1 MVTNNFLDTYS
12 IKILDSLAE
21 GIYVIDKEFK
31 IVFVNKSATQI
42 TGIKR
47 EDVLGKV
54 CRTFCK
60 SERCQIGCPI
70 TEVIRTG
77 KNIIDLESSLQN
89 NEGSI
94 LPVKINASVL
104 CDEKKEP
111 IGGIISFRRN
121 AVVNFEEYLKHQDHF
136 YGIVGK
142 SKVMREL
149 FKTIQEISRSGANV
163 LITGET
169 GVGKEMFAN
178 AIKET
183 SLRREKIFVK
193 VNCAALPDTL
203 LASELFGHV
212 KGAFTDAIK
221 DRVGRFEYANN
232 GTIFLD
238 EITEIPV
245 NMQSRLL
252 RIIQQGTFERLGE
265 SIERKVDVRII
276 TASNKT
282 VQDEIKAGRF
292 REDLFYRLNVI
303 PLHIPALRERKEDIV
318 SLVNY
323 FIRKFSDK
331 YGKKIETTD
340 SETME
345 VMFNHDW
352 PGNVRELENV
362 IEYAFVRSKRED
374 YLCACCLPPNLRNK
388 NKCNKYISA
397 KEIEEDEK
405 AETLLALLRQTNWNK
420 SKVAKIL
427 GINRSTVHRML
438 KGHSKD

>member
-1 MVTNNFLDTYS
+1 MATNNFLDTYS

-94 LPVKINASVL
+94 IPIKINASVL
-104 CDEKKEP
+104 CDEKMEP

-193 VNCAALPDTL
+193 VNC
-203 LASELFGHV
+203 
-212 KGAFTDAIK
+212 
-221 DRVGRFEYANN
+221 
-232 GTIFLD
+232 
-238 EITEIPV
+238 
-245 NMQSRLL
+245 
-252 RIIQQGTFERLGE
+252 
-265 SIERKVDVRII
+265 
-276 TASNKT
+276 
-282 VQDEIKAGRF
+282 
-292 REDLFYRLNVI
+292 
-303 PLHIPALRERKEDIV
+303 
-318 SLVNY
+318 
-323 FIRKFSDK
+323 
-331 YGKKIETTD
+331 
-340 SETME
+340 
-345 VMFNHDW
+345 
-352 PGNVRELENV
+352 
-362 IEYAFVRSKRED
+362 
-374 YLCACCLPPNLRNK
+374 
-388 NKCNKYISA
+388 
-397 KEIEEDEK
+397 
-405 AETLLALLRQTNWNK
+405 
-420 SKVAKIL
+420 
-427 GINRSTVHRML
+427 
-438 KGHSKD
+438 